1 MNYKVIFLDVDGTL
15 FDHVNGKV
23 PESAIKAVKLARAKG
38 IKIVLSTGRSMSLI
52 KQLGVDKLVEADA
65 YITCNGAIT
74 YNQAEKIID
83 AFPFKRNQI
92 MELIYQLHSKK
103 LRMLIV
109 PKGVNYLNLELTN
122 EAKGAFDDL
131 RIGYP
136 LVKKIKDEE
145 IYQLVLFANPVQANK
160 VSPLLKDLTFKQF
173 HPHAYDIFAP
183 GVNKGSAIKNYLK
196 NNGYTKAEA
205 VGLGDGHNDVE
216 MMASVKYSVAMGNAV
231 DEIKKIAKFVTTSVN
246 EDGLYNAFKE
256 LKIIE

>member
-1 MNYKVIFLDVDGTL
+1 MKYKVIFLDVDGTL
-15 FDHVNGKV
+15 FDHFNGKV
-23 PESAIKAVKLARAKG
+23 PESAIKAVKIAKDKG
-38 IKIVLSTGRSMSLI
+38 IKIVLSTGRSMTLI
-52 KQLGVDKLVEADA
+52 KELGVDKLIDADA

-74 YNQAEKIID
+74 YNKAEQIID
-83 AFPFKRNQI
+83 AFPFKRKQI
-92 MELIYQLHSKK
+92 MELIYQLHSKQ
-103 LRMLIV
+103 LRLLIV
-109 PKGVNYLNLELTN
+109 PKGLNYLNLELTN
-122 EAKGAFDDL
+122 DAKGAFDDL

-136 LVKKIKDEE
+136 VVKKIKDEE
-145 IYQLVLFANPVQANK
+145 IYQLVLFASPKQASE

-196 NNGYTKAEA
+196 SNGFSKSQA
-205 VGLGDGHNDVE
+205 VGLGDGHNDYE
-216 MMASVKYSVAMGNAV
+216 MMTSVKYSVAMGNAV